1 MLRDA
6 IGKAWVMRGA
16 AIALALFVAAGAEAG
31 DAKESPAID
40 WQSLVLRATGSGPP
54 DVNALNP
61 AQARLGAEKAARADA
76 LKILMSE
83 VQAVSITASRTVGE
97 EMANEET
104 RGKVEA
110 ILRGYKV
117 AAKRYYSDMGIEVDV
132 EVGLAPL
139 ADLFASSPPP
149 DPSKPRTPK
158 FTGVVFDA
166 RKLKVV
172 PALQPRVL
180 DDSAEVLYSI
190 GTLSA
195 ESRKAAGVCGF
206 VRRLEDAL
214 KDPRVADKPLVIK
227 VIKAE
232 GSDIVISREQRK
244 KLADSSAVL
253 ADGRVIIVGEPDD
266 ARKLR

>member
-1 MLRDA
+1 V
-6 IGKAWVMRGA
+6 ISGTCQAWVRRGA
-16 AIALALFVAAGAEAG
+16 TIALFLSATAPAEAE

-76 LKILMSE
+76 LKILMTE
-83 VQAVSITASRTVGE
+83 VQTVSITASRTVGD
-97 EMANEET
+97 EMASEET

-110 ILRGYKV
+110 ILRGFKV
-117 AAKRYYSDMGIEVDV
+117 AAKRYYSDMGIELDV

-139 ADLFASSPPP
+139 GDLFAPSPPP
-149 DPSKPRTPK
+149 EPTKPKTPK
-158 FTGVVFDA
+158 FTGIVFDA
-166 RKLKVV
+166 RKLKVA
-172 PALQPRVL
+172 PALLPRVL
-180 DDSAEVLYSI
+180 DDSAEVVYSI

-195 ESRKAAGVCGF
+195 TARKTAGVCGYF
-206 VRRLEDAL
+206 RRLEDAL

-227 VIKAE
+227 VVKAE

-253 ADGRVIIVGEPDD
+253 ADGRVIIVGEPDE
-266 ARKLR
+266 AHKLR